1 MNSSVIIPFI
11 FQHHLPLYHVNH
23 LKYRDATVVVFF
35 TIVIVVIVVVVA
47 TDAKPPLS
55 SSSSSS
61 SSGFLGSWRAR
72 VVVDNKS
79 PKIRQRFASRIF
91 DEAKTIFM
99 APSNEEEILGKQGP
113 DVCSRRP
120 YQPRVI
126 GMDGLLN
133 LPSPLSI
140 SRPTYIKCENW
151 NKDCIFFIFI
161 IIYE

>member
-1 MNSSVIIPFI
+1 MSSSVIIPFI
-11 FQHHLPLYHVNH
+11 IQHPLPLYHVNH
-23 LKYRDATVVVFF
+23 LNYRDATVVVFF
-35 TIVIVVIVVVVA
+35 TIVIVVVVA

-140 SRPTYIKCENW
+140 S
-151 NKDCIFFIFI
+151 
-161 IIYE
+161 